1 MLGAILYVKADLGII
16 SSEPMPGA
24 ELDLAYLAGLVA
36 VFAAHGVGRLSL
48 DAILRLEQA
57 DVVES
62 PAAPAR
68 ERTMAGS
75 R

>member
-24 ELDLAYLAGLVA
+24 ELDLAYLAALVA
-36 VFAAHGVGRLSL
+36 VFAHGAGRLSL
-48 DAILRLEQA
+48 DAMLRLVQA